1 MNCLDTVGDAKVTL
15 CPLSSQFSQDA
26 HDNTQ
31 TVKKAFFFFF
41 SCCCFK
47 QFSRHRRNSVGR
59 TSGMFLLTRAG
70 HHHQ

>member
-31 TVKKAFFFFF
+31 TVKKAFFFFPVVVL
-41 SCCCFK
+41 
-47 QFSRHRRNSVGR
+47 NSSLD
-59 TSGMFLLTRAG
+59 TDETL
-70 HHHQ
+70 

>member
-1 MNCLDTVGDAKVTL
+1 MNCLDIAGDAKVTL

-41 SCCCFK
+41 F
-47 QFSRHRRNSVGR
+47 F
-59 TSGMFLLTRAG
+59 FLLLF
-70 HHHQ
+70 